1 MPLVEFPLL
10 GQQVAV
16 DLANTVWV
24 HSGRTV
30 DALSSIAV
38 ADRWLAAVATN
49 PLGDGGTLLQAV
61 GDETALRV
69 RDEEFRA
76 ALQELRDRVRA
87 LLSAAAEGRA
97 PQAANLYALSRI
109 AAAAPSRLIAGPGT
123 TDIRPDVQR
132 RRAGSTASIVLAA
145 LAEDALIMAAD
156 PNTGTIQSCGS
167 DGCLGLYVRD
177 DPRRRYCSPGCAN
190 RARVARHYD
199 RSKAS
204 TSRRA
209 TQA

>member
-1 MPLVEFPLL
+1 MEFPLL

-24 HSGRTV
+24 HSGRRV
-30 DALSSIAV
+30 DALDSIEV
-38 ADRWLAAVATN
+38 ADRWLVAVGTL

-87 LLSAAAEGRA
+87 LLISAAEGRA
-97 PQAANLYALSRI
+97 PEPANLYALSRI

-123 TDIRPDVQR
+123 DDLRPDVQR
-132 RRAGSTASIVLAA
+132 RRSGTPPSIVLAA

-156 PNTGTIQSCGS
+156 PDTGTVLACGS
-167 DGCLGLYVRD
+167 EVCLGLFVQD
-177 DPRRRYCSPGCAN
+177 DPRRRYCSPACAT
-190 RARVARHYD
+190 RARVARHYG
-199 RSKAS
+199 R
-204 TSRRA
+204 RRA
-209 TQA
+209 